1 MAKIIRIKGDV
12 VSVGSENG
20 SFFDVNRNELD
31 FKPVVGQN
39 VDVYTTNN
47 QVIVTKSAV
56 DVAAPVAGSVVSS
69 SPVRVQVVN
78 QYVSGHVVNQ
88 AAFAILAIFLGS
100 FGIHRFYAGKVVSGI
115 FYLLFCWTFIPGII
129 AFVEGIICLTKTADA
144 NGNVVV

>member
-1 MAKIIRIKGDV
+1 MAKIIRIKGNI
-12 VSVGSENG
+12 VSVGAEDG
-20 SFFDVNRNELD
+20 SFFDVNRSELD
-31 FKPVVGQN
+31 FKPVVGQD
-39 VDVYTTNN
+39 VDVYSTND

-56 DVAAPVAGSVVSS
+56 NVAAPVVGTAVSS

-88 AAFAILAIFLGS
+88 AAFAILAILLGS

-129 AFVEGIICLTKTADA
+129 AIVEGIICLTKTADA

>member
-1 MAKIIRIKGDV
+1 MAKIIRIKGNI
-12 VSVGSENG
+12 VSVGAEDG
-20 SFFDVNRNELD
+20 SFFDVNRSELD
-31 FKPVVGQN
+31 FKPVVGQD
-39 VDVYTTNN
+39 VDVYSTND

-56 DVAAPVAGSVVSS
+56 NVAAPVVGTAVSS

-88 AAFAILAIFLGS
+88 AAFAILAILLGS